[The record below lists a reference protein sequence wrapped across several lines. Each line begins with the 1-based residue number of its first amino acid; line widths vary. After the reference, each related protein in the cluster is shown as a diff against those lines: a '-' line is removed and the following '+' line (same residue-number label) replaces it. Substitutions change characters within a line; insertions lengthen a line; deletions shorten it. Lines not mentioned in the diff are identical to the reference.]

1 MRASALLLFALFA
14 CGPKSAPTEPDE
26 ADASAPS
33 ATAQTPYELLL
44 EVGSFDALP
53 ARMEL
58 ADGLVVELLERGRGP
73 LCEPG
78 DDVEAH
84 LRVLLA
90 STGGVVDSTQG
101 KPPFRLTLD
110 GRTTYIQ
117 GLHRAIPGLRVGT
130 TVRVQVPA
138 ELAYGERGS
147 PASGIGPNEPLVLEV
162 QIVGVRG

>member
-1 MRASALLLFALFA
+1 MRASSLLLFALFA
-14 CGPKSAPTEPDE
+14 CGSQSTPTEPDE
-26 ADASAPS
+26 AAAAPS
-33 ATAQTPYELLL
+33 AQTPYELLL

-53 ARMEL
+53 DRMEL

-90 STGGVVDSTQG
+90 STGGVVDTTQG

-130 TVRVQVPA
+130 TARVQVPA

-147 PASGIGPNEPLVLEV
+147 PASGIAPNEPLVLEL